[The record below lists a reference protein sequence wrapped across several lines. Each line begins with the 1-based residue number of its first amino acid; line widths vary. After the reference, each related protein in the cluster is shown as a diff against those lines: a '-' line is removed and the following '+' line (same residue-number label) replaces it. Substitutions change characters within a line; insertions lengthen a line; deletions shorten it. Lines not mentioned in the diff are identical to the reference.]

1 MRILLFLV
9 LFLFGGSISS
19 QNCSLKSLKKKRAS
33 KRVVNLI
40 KNKDFN
46 QAKNIIRSYNEHPV
60 FNALKAE
67 ILWLEGDNSNAKKIA
82 NEVLYIC
89 DEDFPVVCYILAE
102 IYFQEKDF
110 VKSYEFLKN
119 SIQLGLEGQYLENA
133 LVFLPRVKILSDIIN
148 NPVEYN
154 PKIISGISTEYDEY
168 LPAISPDQDYI
179 LFTRRYLK
187 KGIDI
192 ITPTFQEEFMI
203 SKQDSFAF
211 DEGNPLPK
219 PFNVEDN
226 EGGGTLSINNNL
238 LFFTKCSKIS
248 GNYNN
253 CDIYFSEKIDG
264 VWGDIES
271 LSDKIC
277 PKYSWE
283 SQPSLSSDG
292 KTLFFASDR
301 DGGYGGIDLYKIT
314 KNYLGF
320 WGEPVNLG
328 PSINSPNNEKSPFI
342 HPDGKTLYFA
352 SDNFPSLGGY
362 DIFISKKDSLNKWQ
376 KSKNIGFPINTSYN
390 EISLFVTTDGKKAIF
405 ASNNLEGIGG
415 WDMYSFDLYDDIKP
429 ERVLFLKGDIYDEQ
443 GQIINDIEIEIKN
456 LKTQEI
462 KKIKVNNGN
471 YAASLTLSQY
481 DDVLITIKKKGYAF
495 NSQYISY
502 DDTSFHSPKKL
513 DFEIKDI
520 EEGESFVLNNI
531 YFDLDSY
538 SINEITKKIVFEF
551 AEYLKLNS
559 GLIISIDGYTDDIG
573 EIDYN
578 LKLSEN
584 RALAVYNELIKNGI
598 PASRLSY
605 KGYGESKPKN
615 ANLNEEQRKIN
626 RRTEFFVKKK

>member
-1 MRILLFLV
+1 MRVLLYLV

-82 NEVLYIC
+82 NEVLYVC
-89 DEDFPVVCYILAE
+89 DEDFPVVYYMLAE
-102 IYFQEKDF
+102 ISFQEKDF

-133 LVFLPRVKILSDIIN
+133 LVFLPRVKTLSDIIT

-154 PKIISGISTEYDEY
+154 PQIISGISTEYDEY

-203 SKQDSFAF
+203 SKQNSFAF

-226 EGGGTLSINNNL
+226 EGGGTLSIDNNL

-253 CDIYFSEKIDG
+253 CDIYFSEKNDG
-264 VWGDIES
+264 IWGDIQS
-271 LSDKIC
+271 LNAKIC

-301 DGGYGGIDLYKIT
+301 VGGYGGIDLYKIT
-314 KNYLGF
+314 KNYLGA

-328 PSINSPNNEKSPFI
+328 PNINSPNNEKSPFL

-376 KSKNIGFPINTSYN
+376 KSKNIGYPINTSYN

-405 ASNNLEGIGG
+405 ASNNLDGIGG
-415 WDMYSFDLYDDIKP
+415 WDMYSFDLYEDIQP

-443 GQIINDIEIEIKN
+443 GDVINDIEIEIKN

-462 KKIKVNNGN
+462 KKIKVNNGY

-502 DDTSFHSPKKL
+502 DDTSFYSPKKL

-520 EEGESFVLNNI
+520 EEGESFVLDNI

-551 AEYLKLNS
+551 ADYLKLNND
-559 GLIISIDGYTDDIG
+559 LIISIDGYTDNIG

>member
-89 DEDFPVVCYILAE
+89 DEGFPVVCYILAE
-102 IYFQEKDF
+102 ISFQEKDF

-203 SKQDSFAF
+203 SKQNSFAF

-314 KNYLGF
+314 KNYLGV

-328 PSINSPNNEKSPFI
+328 PNINSPNNEKSPFI

-376 KSKNIGFPINTSYN
+376 KSKNIGFPINTSFN
-390 EISLFVTTDGKKAIF
+390 EISLFVTTDGEKAIF

-415 WDMYSFDLYDDIKP
+415 WDMYYFDLYDDVKP

-443 GQIINDIEIEIKN
+443 GEIINDIEIEIKN

-462 KKIKVNNGN
+462 KKIKVNGGN
-471 YAASLTLSQY
+471 YAAALTLSQY

-495 NSQYISY
+495 NSRYISCN
-502 DDTSFHSPKKL
+502 DTSFNSPKKL
-513 DFEIKDI
+513 DFEIKNI
-520 EEGESFVLNNI
+520 EEGESFVLDNI

-559 GLIISIDGYTDDIG
+559 DLIISIDGYTDDIG

-615 ANLNEEQRKIN
+615 ANLNDEQRKIN

>member
-67 ILWLEGDNSNAKKIA
+67 ILWLEGDNLNAKKIA

-89 DEDFPVVCYILAE
+89 DEDFPVVFYILAE
-102 IYFQEKDF
+102 ISFQEKDF

-203 SKQDSFAF
+203 SKQNSFTF
-211 DEGNPLPK
+211 DEVNPLPK

-328 PSINSPNNEKSPFI
+328 PNINSQNNEKSPFI

-405 ASNNLEGIGG
+405 ASNNLEGVGG

-443 GQIINDIEIEIKN
+443 GEIINDIEIEIKN

-462 KKIKVNNGN
+462 KKIKVNGGN
-471 YAASLTLSQY
+471 YAAALTLSQY

-520 EEGESFVLNNI
+520 EEGESFVLDNI

-551 AEYLKLNS
+551 ADYLKLNS

-626 RRTEFFVKKK
+626 RRTEFLVKKK

>member
-1 MRILLFLV
+1 MRVLLFLV
-9 LFLFGGSISS
+9 LFLFGGSILS

-89 DEDFPVVCYILAE
+89 DEGFPVVCYILAE

-314 KNYLGF
+314 KNYLGL

-405 ASNNLEGIGG
+405 ASNNLEGVGG

-443 GQIINDIEIEIKN
+443 GQMINDIEIEIKN

-462 KKIKVNNGN
+462 KKIKVNKGN

-502 DDTSFHSPKKL
+502 DDTAFHSPKKL

-520 EEGESFVLNNI
+520 EEGESFVLDNI

>member
-67 ILWLEGDNSNAKKIA
+67 ILWLEGDNLNAKKIA

-89 DEDFPVVCYILAE
+89 DEDFPVVFYILAE
-102 IYFQEKDF
+102 ISFQEKDF

-154 PKIISGISTEYDEY
+154 PQIISGISTEYDEY

-203 SKQDSFAF
+203 SKQNSFTF
-211 DEGNPLPK
+211 DEVNPLPK

-264 VWGDIES
+264 IWGDIES

-328 PSINSPNNEKSPFI
+328 PNINSQNNEKSPFI

-362 DIFISKKDSLNKWQ
+362 DIFIFKKDSLNKWQ
-376 KSKNIGFPINTSYN
+376 KSKNVGYPINTSYN

-415 WDMYSFDLYDDIKP
+415 WDMYYFDLYDDIKP

-443 GQIINDIEIEIKN
+443 GEIINDIEIEIKN

-462 KKIKVNNGN
+462 KKIKVNGGN
-471 YAASLTLSQY
+471 YAAALTLSQY

-520 EEGESFVLNNI
+520 EEGESFVLDNI

-551 AEYLKLNS
+551 ADYLKLNS

-626 RRTEFFVKKK
+626 RRTEFLVKKK